1 MCYSIMNTPYIF
13 DVLNAVCF
21 VDKIIFG
28 RTNYSEKVSEF
39 KNHKEFYNEKAQQ
52 VIEFCKKNNIN
63 YYIKEKTLTN

>member
-52 VIEFCKKNNIN
+52 VIEFCKKI
-63 YYIKEKTLTN
+63 ILIII